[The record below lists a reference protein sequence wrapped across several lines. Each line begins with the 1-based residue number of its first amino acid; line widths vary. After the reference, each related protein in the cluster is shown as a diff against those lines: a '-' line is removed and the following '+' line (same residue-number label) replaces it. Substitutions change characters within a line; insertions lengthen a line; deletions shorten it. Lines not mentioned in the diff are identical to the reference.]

1 MRALLPEFFSPICKI
16 RMSTQLLSIFSRS
29 TYQGSSKGTKMYF
42 IRDSMNRS
50 NVDSPRY
57 WLSTHRLF
65 KKTRRSLNFN
75 NQNIYCTWK
84 KTLPTCIYYTKIT
97 CLMIIYWILKPDR
110 HSTVHLIDQLL
121 QNGVILLDTLSVTWY
136 SVWFFFFLCVGA
148 EWQQI
153 KTSWLFSVW
162 EVAEVCDNEMHF
174 FLTVNV
180 MAAIGWRPV

>member
-1 MRALLPEFFSPICKI
+1 
-16 RMSTQLLSIFSRS
+16 
-29 TYQGSSKGTKMYF
+29 MYF

-136 SVWFFFFLCVGA
+136 SIWFFFFSVCWCRMATDKNELAVLGVGSGGGM
-148 EWQQI
+148 WQWNALFPDC
-153 KTSWLFSVW
+153 KCDGSDWMATSLTAFYSVVAFLFYGI
-162 EVAEVCDNEMHF
+162 F
-174 FLTVNV
+174 FLIFNEQNPCG
-180 MAAIGWRPV
+180 IPNYSD